1 MIHFNII
8 NVPENKL
15 NLMIIKALKDLMNMA
30 DIEEIFKSNNFTK
43 STKMYFLCWPLLY
56 VTKIWKKTIAKRN

>member
-1 MIHFNII
+1 MIHINII

-43 STKMYFLCWPLLY
+43 STKMYSLC
-56 VTKIWKKTIAKRN
+56 